1 MNHKSRLWRVDV
13 TNILGY
19 QAPSFYVESSNPG
32 TQTREKAEM
41 DAIKLA
47 KDNTALSRYPKT
59 WKITVTHLEN
69 MFQLDGRWV
78 QQRAYKLENGRWVK
92 NRPNS

>member
-1 MNHKSRLWRVDV
+1 MMNKARLWRVDV
-13 TNILGY
+13 TNTLGY

-32 TQTREKAEM
+32 TQTREKAEV

-47 KDNTALSRYPKT
+47 KGITALSRYPES
-59 WKITVTHLEN
+59 WKVTVTHLEN

-78 QQRAYKLENGRWVK
+78 QQKAYKLNERGQWVR
-92 NRPNS
+92 NR